1 MFVVLLYSMFTM
13 ALEGKFAQLL
23 KYLSYFAISYLDY
36 HPLHTIEV
44 LADYEDG
51 ELTLEGIGAG
61 AGGMEEGEGEGELSE
76 DADPTDRIPHTP
88 STGLNTPTPSPK
100 SIFTSG
106 RSKGGKSKHVMHYS
120 MLNSPWMTE
129 QEMIESN
136 IDEATMQALNER
148 RSHPVRKLVRYLIIK
163 YPNMFGTSIDR
174 IGERLAEIASNP
186 VLMRNL
192 EWKDITTCI
201 RRSDEMHREWMLS
214 ASYTGEKDV
223 HLTSIRFKRRDVL
236 EPRKAPLP
244 KGALKKHKGNIDY
257 DQLMQDLIKRGPVDP
272 DSVGS
277 ETTGKRR
284 GRPPKNR
291 FPLAIYRPQE
301 GASEAP
307 ELTLELTSEPSR
319 LEQLDEI
326 SGHLAR
332 LQALVADLMDST
344 PSSSPRSLKQGS
356 SSSTS
361 EGELIDT
368 DDTTYIDTLT
378 NPQGPSPTG
387 PTPKKRG
394 RKTALEKKQAK
405 DYSAITRSMHNLR
418 DELKTIKINRAN
430 A

>member
-1 MFVVLLYSMFTM
+1 MFTM

-44 LADYEDG
+44 LADYEEG
-51 ELTLEGIGAG
+51 ELKLEGIGAG
-61 AGGMEEGEGEGELSE
+61 AGAGGMEGEGELTE
-76 DADPTDRIPHTP
+76 DSDTTDRIPRAPTT
-88 STGLNTPTPSPK
+88 SLNTLTPSPK

-129 QEMIESN
+129 QEMVESN

-223 HLTSIRFKRRDVL
+223 HLASIRFKRRDVL

-244 KGALKKHKGNIDY
+244 KGALRKNKGNVDY
-257 DQLMQDLIKRGPVDP
+257 DQVMQDLIKRGPVDP
-272 DSVGS
+272 AMVGS

-301 GASEAP
+301 ASEASAEP
-307 ELTLELTSEPSR
+307 ELTSDLTAEPSR

-332 LQALVADLMDST
+332 LQALVADLMETT
-344 PSSSPRSLKQGS
+344 PSSSQRPPRQGS
-356 SSSTS
+356 STTDSD
-361 EGELIDT
+361 LIDT
-368 DDTTYIDTLT
+368 DDTTYIDSLT
-378 NPQGPSPTG
+378 NPQGPSPAG

-394 RKTALEKKQAK
+394 RKSALEKKQAK
-405 DYSAITRSMHNLR
+405 DYSVMTRSMFNMQ
-418 DELKTIKINRAN
+418 DELKTIKINRAH